1 MKSTPTCLLTPRS
14 MTKEENWIREYE
26 DLIIHIRESGWFPSN
41 APAHVLVL
49 LPLVQFITMDK
60 TPVVKENAHVGETDG
75 SDPAMH
81 LNRPK
86 VAINGTH
93 RGSGLGM
100 VWSSDGHDRKVP
112 GYALDHIGCLLQC
125 LLLQYWIYFG
135 AKVPLSRGRKI
146 NI

>member
-26 DLIIHIRESGWFPSN
+26 DLITHIRESGWFASN
-41 APAHVLVL
+41 APAHVQVL

-75 SDPAMH
+75 SDTAMH

-86 VAINGTH
+86 VAINGIH
-93 RGSGLGM
+93 RGSRLGM
-100 VWSSDGHDRKVP
+100 VWNSDGHDRKVP
-112 GYALDHIGCLLQC
+112 GYALDHIGFLLQC

-135 AKVPLSRGRKI
+135 AKVPLSRGRKT

>member
-1 MKSTPTCLLTPRS
+1 MKV
-14 MTKEENWIREYE
+14 I
-26 DLIIHIRESGWFPSN
+26 
-41 APAHVLVL
+41 VL

-125 LLLQYWIYFG
+125 LLLQY
-135 AKVPLSRGRKI
+135 
-146 NI
+146 